1 MQGLLKALHRLNDH
15 YGNIYINLGDPVSI
29 REFIGQTNASSD
41 ILKPLDLQELTAD
54 EFNSIKDVGD
64 YMVTRQQ
71 DCTVVTISNLISIV
85 LMESLMKNEVLSF
98 EQVVEKMEWLI
109 QVLRDLGA
117 SVFENDVRGSIERI
131 LVVHKSLMKLDGKN
145 NLRLVSSA
153 LMNVNSDVQKK
164 MKGKE

>member
-54 EFNSIKDVGD
+54 EFMSIKDVGD
-64 YMVTRQQ
+64 FMVTRQQ

-85 LMESLMKNEVLSF
+85 LMESLMKNEILSF
-98 EQVVEKMEWLI
+98 EQVVVKMEWLI

>member
-98 EQVVEKMEWLI
+98 EQVVVKMEWLI